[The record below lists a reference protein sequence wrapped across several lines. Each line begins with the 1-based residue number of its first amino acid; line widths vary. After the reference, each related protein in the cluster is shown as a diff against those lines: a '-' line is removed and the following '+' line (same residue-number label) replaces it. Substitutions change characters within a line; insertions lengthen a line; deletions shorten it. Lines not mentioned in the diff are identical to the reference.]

1 MVRPWRRRVVL
12 TGGRTDPGLAL
23 LILWTTFIIYV
34 TMLPFGFDM
43 DAAEAAR
50 KLRAMGGSFGRPISR
65 TDAVSNVLLFVPL
78 GALLSFRVAGRG
90 TGLGMTLVVA
100 ALGGLALSILVECGQ
115 LFLPSR
121 VPSLVDLTT
130 NTAGATLGALAGWPF
145 IRRVWPAWSPAVRV
159 FVRRRPMA
167 ACALAA
173 AVGLGVAGLAP
184 FDVSLDPGDVK
195 AALNRARPIPFGP
208 PLRGPTPPAEPW
220 SWAGEALTWIL
231 AGGLVTLALSEA
243 RRGGSRAVAKA
254 VALSGALSLA
264 IEASQVV
271 IPSRNMDMTSVLLAL
286 TGSAT
291 GAMAVA
297 GFPRRDPRRW
307 TGPALLIWGIAVL
320 LAAWTPPVLVSPSA
334 WSLRP
339 WQFVPFWVYYE
350 RTDLSALADDFNQA
364 LSFVPLGALLAAR
377 DARGSVRRAL
387 LLGLGV
393 GLVLEAGQLAL
404 ADRTAEI
411 TDALSAAAGAA
422 LGAWLWEWGAS
433 IRGEESGA
441 RRYRVR

>member
-1 MVRPWRRRVVL
+1 MVRIWRRRVGL
-12 TGGRTDPGLAL
+12 TRGRIDPGLAL
-23 LILWTTFIIYV
+23 LILWSTFIVYG
-34 TMLPFGFDM
+34 TMLPFRFQT

-78 GALLSFRVAGRG
+78 GALLSFRLAGRG
-90 TGLGMTLVVA
+90 TGLGMTLAVA
-100 ALGGLALSILVECGQ
+100 ALSGLALSSLVECGQ

-121 VPSLVDLTT
+121 TSSLVDLTT
-130 NTAGATLGALAGWPF
+130 NTTGATLGALAGWPLT
-145 IRRVWPAWSPAVRV
+145 RRVWPAWSAAARS

-173 AVGLGVAGLAP
+173 GVGLGVAGLTP

-195 AALNRARPIPFGP
+195 AALKRARPIPFGP
-208 PLRGPTPPAEPW
+208 PLHGPTPPAEPW
-220 SWAGEALTWIL
+220 SWAGEGLTWIL
-231 AGGLVTLALSEA
+231 AGGLVTLALGEA
-243 RRGGSRAVAKA
+243 RWAGSRAVARA
-254 VALSGALSLA
+254 VALCGALSLA
-264 IEASQVV
+264 IEGSQLV
-271 IPSRNMDMTSVLLAL
+271 IPSRTMDMTSVLLAL
-286 TGSAT
+286 IGSAA
-291 GAMAVA
+291 GAIAVA
-297 GFPRRDPRRW
+297 GSPRRDPRRW
-307 TGPALLIWGIAVL
+307 TGPALLIWGIIVL
-320 LAAWTPPVLVSPSA
+320 LAAWTPPVMASPSA

-339 WQFVPFWVYYE
+339 SQLVPFWIYYE
-350 RTDLSALADDFNQA
+350 RTDVFALSDVFNQA

-377 DARGSVRRAL
+377 GARGSVRRAV

-404 ADRTAEI
+404 ADRTADI

-422 LGAWLWEWGAS
+422 LGARLWGWGAA
-433 IRGEESGA
+433 IRGEEGGA